1 MASQPIR
8 HKDSPMELP
17 RPRLPL
23 QRLRRRPRRPAPRQR
38 PRYRDLMTQSSE
50 ARPSRRRQPS
60 WPLQMRC
67 RRPLALM
74 ANAPPRRERSER
86 QSGPRCGALGRH
98 GGLHQ
103 RGPRRARVKIRG
115 LIQRLEGQPA
125 CDVSRGQTL
134 GAAMARYRHS
144 TTTTIP
150 RNRQHHHDHHNHNIT
165 TTQHHHNHNT
175 TRSTRR

>member
-1 MASQPIR
+1 
-8 HKDSPMELP
+8 MELMVP
-17 RPRLPL
+17 RPRRLPRRL
-23 QRLRRRPRRPAPRQR
+23 QRQPRRPAPRQR
-38 PRYRDLMTQSSE
+38 PQSRALRTQSSE
-50 ARPSRRRQPS
+50 IRQSKRRQPS
-60 WPLQMRC
+60 WLQLTRC
-67 RRPLALM
+67 RRLLALM